1 MDYHLY
7 GFLIENEFHIDIK
20 NKCIYRIMAGGK
32 DSNITFSVLYLND
45 TMMRFFLYLLTHARN
60 NFVARDEVLKN
71 VWDEN
76 NLSSSNTRLWQVL
89 TNMRKKFEHLNMPED
104 LIQHVKKK
112 GYIIRCKNIVPL
124 YYKKDESHDFI
135 TFSDSKK

>member
-20 NKCIYRIMAGGK
+20 NKCIYRIMTGGK

-45 TMMRFFLYLLTHARN
+45 TMMRFFLYLLIHARN
-60 NFVARDEVLKN
+60 NFVARDEVLKS

-89 TNMRKKFEHLNMPED
+89 TNMRKKF
-104 LIQHVKKK
+104 VKKK

-135 TFSDSKK
+135 NISDSKKITHTYT